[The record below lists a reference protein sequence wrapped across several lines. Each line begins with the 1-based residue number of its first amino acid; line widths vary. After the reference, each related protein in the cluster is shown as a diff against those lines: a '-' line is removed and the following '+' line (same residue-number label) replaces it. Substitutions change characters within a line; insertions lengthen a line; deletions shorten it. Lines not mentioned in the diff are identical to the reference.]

1 MVKHTQTIRLLLPTN
16 CLSALTI
23 LWGWHFKWLIKEFNS
38 VTQFVHLFLFY
49 ITLFYFTLYSFIFAG
64 TYVEYISIRKWIFIC
79 GL

>member
-49 ITLFYFTLYSFIFAG
+49 IYFILLYIPLFLLVLT
-64 TYVEYISIRKWIFIC
+64 
-79 GL
+79 